1 VGLNFRK
8 SGAHVP
14 ASTIHKILRNRLYTG
29 QFDWNGKLY
38 QGKHEPLVSLDL
50 WERVQ
55 AVMDGRYT
63 KKSKHGGREFAFSG
77 LIACAQCGC
86 ASQKNIYTNKYTN
99 RFS

>member
-1 VGLNFRK
+1 MPGFPGR
-8 SGAHVP
+8 A
-14 ASTIHKILRNRLYTG
+14 RLYTG

-63 KKSKHGGREFAFSG
+63 KKSKQGSEISRS
-77 LIACAQCGC
+77 LD
-86 ASQKNIYTNKYTN
+86 
-99 RFS
+99 